1 MTDVFEE
8 DFCEGELWIPPNE
21 DVTQQIAAQLENYL
35 SDENLSEDAFLLKHV
50 QRNKMGYVSLKLL
63 TSFKK
68 VSPNAQS
75 PFRIVFMKCA
85 LRCTVVD

>member
-8 DFCEGELWIPPNE
+8 DLEGDAWSPPVAELRQKIT
-21 DVTQQIAAQLENYL
+21 VQLENYL
-35 SDENLSEDAFLLKHV
+35 SNENLAEDAFLLKHV

-68 VSPNAQS
+68 VGLWPLRN
-75 PFRIVFMKCA
+75 A
-85 LRCTVVD
+85 LRLTLVCV

>member
-8 DFCEGELWIPPNE
+8 DCLEGDAWSPPVAELRQSI
-21 DVTQQIAAQLENYL
+21 TIQLESYL
-35 SDENLSEDAFLLKHV
+35 SNENLAEDAFLLKHV

-68 VSPNAQS
+68 V
-75 PFRIVFMKCA
+75 
-85 LRCTVVD
+85 